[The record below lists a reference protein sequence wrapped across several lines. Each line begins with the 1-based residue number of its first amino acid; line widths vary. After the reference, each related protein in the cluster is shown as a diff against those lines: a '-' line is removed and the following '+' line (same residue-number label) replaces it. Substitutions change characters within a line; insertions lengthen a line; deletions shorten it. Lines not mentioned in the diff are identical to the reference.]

1 MIAGVGDIFLE
12 DCSGSGRGKIS
23 MSIKTIAVC
32 LVMASYLMNS
42 DDISTDLPS
51 ACLFF
56 SALQDA
62 FIVKK
67 KHLTTLFKVTDNRHF
82 LLVSM
87 LSEPNTVLC
96 CSPVSHCHSSVE
108 CRSSALIDSEAHDP
122 VSKVK
127 GHFWCDFCCYSN
139 NSPRERAIPH
149 TKQPQLGLR

>member
-1 MIAGVGDIFLE
+1 
-12 DCSGSGRGKIS
+12 

-56 SALQDA
+56 CIARCINS
-62 FIVKK
+62 KK

-87 LSEPNTVLC
+87 LSEPNTLC
-96 CSPVSHCHSSVE
+96 
-108 CRSSALIDSEAHDP
+108 SAATLVVIATA
-122 VSKVK
+122 VWNA
-127 GHFWCDFCCYSN
+127 G
-139 NSPRERAIPH
+139 
-149 TKQPQLGLR
+149 PQL